1 MSRAIKPYQA
11 LSRPTLR
18 LVLLSVGIGVAA
30 GLGAVLFRDMIALG
44 HNLLFLGQLSWHYD
58 ANHHT
63 PASPFGAW
71 IILVPVLV
79 SFLVTFLIE
88 HYAPEARGHGVPEV
102 IDAIYYEKGHIRP
115 VVAVIKSVASALSIG
130 SGGSV
135 GREGPIIQIGSAVSS
150 FVGEWLNLS
159 TWERITLIAAGAGGG
174 IAATFNT
181 PIGGVLFATEII
193 VHEVSVRTLVPISIA
208 TATATYVARLF
219 FGPTP
224 SFIIPAT
231 DRLTSTTTNP
241 YLIPAYALLG
251 ILIGFV
257 SILYIRSIYGAEDLF
272 TARIEN
278 PYLRHAVGMG
288 LVGVAMYLLL
298 RTTGHY
304 AIEGIGYAVIQDI
317 LSGRGPG
324 MAMLLLLFGL
334 KLLATSLTL
343 GSGASGGIFSPAL
356 FFGATVGAGF
366 GEALSLLLP
375 GLGIHPLAFA
385 IAGMAAAVG
394 GAPGAAMTAIVMIFE
409 MTLDYSIILPITVA
423 VALAYGIRS
432 RWIKESIYT
441 LKLTRRG
448 HTLPDAL
455 RSNAHTNRPIRE
467 AMTKAL
473 VALPA
478 TLAEP
483 ELQRRLEEHPDA
495 MYAVVF
501 ADDRPVGILSR
512 DRLHRRKTLHDQETD
527 LAASSDQNWVAVQ
540 EDDSMSEVLT
550 ALRHANARYAL
561 VTPDGNPP
569 AAGGEFALTSLEAI
583 ARAIGRHLEL
593 FVE

>member
-1 MSRAIKPYQA
+1 
-11 LSRPTLR
+11 
-18 LVLLSVGIGVAA
+18 VAA
-30 GLGAVLFRDMIALG
+30 GLGAVLFRDMIALC
-44 HNLLFLGQLSWHYD
+44 HNFVFLSRFSWHYD
-58 ANHHT
+58 ANQHT
-63 PASPFGAW
+63 PASPLGPW
-71 IILVPVLV
+71 IILIPVLGSLV
-79 SFLVTFLIE
+79 VTFLIE

-130 SGGSV
+130 TGGSV

-150 FVGEWLNLS
+150 FVGEWLKLS

-224 SFIIPAT
+224 SFVIPAT
-231 DRLTSTTTNP
+231 DRLTSTMINP

-257 SILYIRSIYGAEDLF
+257 SILYIRSIYRTEDLF
-272 TARIEN
+272 TSRFSN

-334 KLLATSLTL
+334 KLMATSLTL

-356 FFGATVGAGF
+356 FFGATVGAAF
-366 GEALSLLLP
+366 GGALSSLLP

-394 GAPGAAMTAIVMIFE
+394 GATGAAMTAIVMIFE

-423 VALAYGIRS
+423 VALAYGIRAH
-432 RWIKESIYT
+432 WIKESIYT

-467 AMTKAL
+467 ATTGAL
-473 VALPA
+473 VELSTTMP
-478 TLAEP
+478 EP
-483 ELQRRLEEHPDA
+483 ELQKALEEHPDA
-495 MYAVVF
+495 THVVVF
-501 ADDRPVGILSR
+501 AGDRAVGIASR
-512 DRLHRRKTLHDQETD
+512 DLLHRRRTAQGQETD
-527 LAASSDQNWVAVQ
+527 LAALCDQNWVCAR
-540 EDDSMSEVLT
+540 EDQSMSDVLT
-550 ALRHANARYAL
+550 ALRRAGARYAL
-561 VTPDGNPP
+561 VTADGAPP
-569 AAGGEFALTSLEAI
+569 TYHGRFALTSLEDI
-583 ARAIGRHLEL
+583 AKVIGQHLEL